1 MNCIPCPN
9 GASNWWKYMLMAFL
23 PLTLFSFTI
32 LFFKVN
38 ITSSNL
44 LGFVF
49 YSQIVSLPQLLR
61 ILINVQILK
70 DRPLGLKA
78 IRYIGVLY
86 GFWNLDFFRL
96 IYPEVCLG
104 TNSLQTI
111 VLDLIVGIYPLLL
124 MVLTYLVISLY
135 DNNFTPLIFICK
147 PFCAA
152 LKKISEKWEIRTSII
167 DSFATFI
174 LLSSM
179 KILCVAYDL
188 FAPVYVYQ
196 LNSAGV
202 TSRTIRLF
210 YDPSLPY
217 FGRKHLP
224 YAIIGALALLI
235 FVLFP
240 TLLLIVYPFRWFQR
254 LLNLFPG
261 RWYILHTFM
270 DSLQGCYKDGMEP
283 GTRDCRWLASMFFVL
298 RSAAM
303 VISIFNE
310 NTVFFPICSMLLVVT
325 AVLLILVQPFKR
337 DVSYLSNVA
346 TIFLLLLATWFAL
359 ITSIVTAMT
368 KGKGLVTPLL
378 LLSLAIG
385 TQPLVY
391 MSVLILHWMY
401 RHKKFGIQIFQ
412 TIAAWKRGYDRL

>member
-23 PLTLFSFTI
+23 PLTVFSFAI
-32 LFFKVN
+32 LFFKIN

-49 YSQIVSLPQLLR
+49 YSQSVSTPQMLR
-61 ILINVQILK
+61 VFIQILK
-70 DRPLGLKA
+70 DRPLDLIA
-78 IRYIGVLY
+78 IRYIGVFY
-86 GFWNLDFFRL
+86 GFWSLDFFRL
-96 IYPEVCLG
+96 IYPEICLG
-104 TNSLQTI
+104 TSSLQTI
-111 VLDLIVGIYPLLL
+111 ILDLIVGIYPLLL

-202 TSRTIRLF
+202 TSRTIRLL
-210 YDPSLPY
+210 YDPTLPY
-217 FGRKHLP
+217 FGPEHFP
-224 YAIIGALALLI
+224 YAIIGALALLL
-235 FVLFP
+235 FVLLP
-240 TLLLIVYPFRWFQR
+240 TLLLIVYPFQWFQK

-270 DSLQGCYKDGMEP
+270 DSLQGCYKDGIEP
-283 GTRDCRWLASMFFVL
+283 DTRDCRWFASMFFIV
-298 RSAAM
+298 RSIAT
-303 VISIFNE
+303 VFGIFND
-310 NTVFFPICSMLLVVT
+310 NTVFFPVCCMLSVV
-325 AVLLILVQPFKR
+325 AALLLILVQPFKEN
-337 DVSYLSNVA
+337 VSYLSSV
-346 TIFLLLLATWFAL
+346 TTVFLLLLATWFAL
-359 ITSIVTAMT
+359 TTGIGIANTQ
-368 KGKGLVTPLL
+368 GKGFIGPLL
-378 LLSLAIG
+378 LCSAAVETL
-385 TQPLVY
+385 PLIY
-391 MSVLILHWMY
+391 ISVLFMY
-401 RHKKFGIQIFQ
+401 WVYSHKKFGIQMLQ
-412 TIAAWKRGYDRL
+412 RIAAWKRGYGRL